1 MSSGSDTATACEANA
16 PWARC
21 NAAPIKSSMVFTA
34 RCAGKGKYF
43 AVVDAIFHSQAEM
56 FQTGDIRGVMLRV
69 AKSAGLSEQQFD
81 TCVSDEKALNALNTR
96 FETAA
101 RKDNISGTPT
111 FIMNGKQIASGE
123 VSIQQLEAAVA
134 EAEAAAK

>member
-1 MSSGSDTATACEANA
+1 M
-16 PWARC
+16 
-21 NAAPIKSSMVFTA
+21 AAAGFLTA
-34 RCAGKGKYF
+34 RCAGKDKYF

-69 AKSAGLSEQQFD
+69 AKSAGMSEQQFD

-111 FIMNGKQIASGE
+111 FFMNGKQIASGE
-123 VSIQQLEAAVA
+123 VTIQQLEAAVA